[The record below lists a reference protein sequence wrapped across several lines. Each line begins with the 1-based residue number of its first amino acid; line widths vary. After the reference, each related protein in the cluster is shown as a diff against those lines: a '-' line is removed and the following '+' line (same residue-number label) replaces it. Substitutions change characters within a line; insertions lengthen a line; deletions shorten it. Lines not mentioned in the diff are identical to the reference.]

1 MHDEIS
7 ITETEAFQPRYDDL
21 SKDFERLRD
30 HIADLHRE
38 GRLYLEWDRSSAC
51 FEPAAIALE
60 DAYFARGLYDE
71 IEARYTNTVHQ
82 WDPNGND
89 LIHDVLERLL
99 RAGQGQRVIRIC
111 RYYLALEKPSFWAL
125 IDERNRGFK
134 KSPNW
139 SVSEKQQQKSFEK
152 MINGIAHRKA
162 EVLTMMDE
170 VHDFFLRAGA
180 TSAQLGRLA
189 ADRAEIEQEQRR
201 LRKGKPDPR
210 DMDVDIFWEIIG
222 APGESGA
229 LDQIE
234 AATDRLASFEAKAIK
249 TFDELFHELDARA
262 YRDDVW
268 SLAVLLRG
276 GCSDDDFEGFR
287 CWLILQGRN
296 VFEDVLK
303 DPDGF
308 DVTLFGEET
317 SPCDALR
324 DIPSLAYEMRTGKAL
339 KRKTR
344 APLRLKDPDWKE
356 QDVKDLLPRVVAA
369 LDD

>member
-1 MHDEIS
+1 MQEQIS
-7 ITETEAFQPRYDDL
+7 ISENEAFDPSYDDL

-30 HIADLHRE
+30 LIAALHRE
-38 GRLYLEWDRSSAC
+38 GRLYREWDRSRDC

-60 DAYFARGLYDE
+60 DAYFALGLYDE
-71 IEARYTNTVHQ
+71 IEAHYTHTVHQ
-82 WDPNGND
+82 WDPNKND

-99 RAGQGQRVIRIC
+99 RDGQGQRVIRIC
-111 RYYLALEKPSFWAL
+111 RYYLALEKPSFWFL
-125 IDERNRGFK
+125 IDERKRGFR

-162 EVLTMMDE
+162 EVLAMMDE
-170 VHDFFLRAGA
+170 VHDFFLRSGA

-201 LRKGKPDPR
+201 RRKGKPDPR
-210 DMDVDIFWEIIG
+210 VMDIDLFWEIIG
-222 APGESGA
+222 TPGESGA
-229 LDQIE
+229 LEQIE
-234 AATDRLASFEAKAIK
+234 AATDRLASFKARAIK
-249 TFDELFHELDARA
+249 AFDELFHDLDARA

-287 CWLILQGRN
+287 CWLILQGRD
-296 VFEDVLK
+296 VFEAVLK
-303 DPDGF
+303 DPDAF
-308 DVTLFGEET
+308 DVTLFGEDT

-339 KRKTR
+339 NRKKRP
-344 APLRLKDPDWKE
+344 PLRLTGTDWREEDVPDR
-356 QDVKDLLPRVVAA
+356 LPRVVAA
-369 LDD
+369 LGD